1 MNPTRFMALTDRVLP
16 WLGAAAALL
25 LGVGLFA
32 AFFLVPP
39 DYQQGETVRIMYIH
53 VPAAWLGMFAYIVM
67 TSASLGVLVWRHPLA
82 DAAQKTAA
90 PLGAAF
96 TFVCLVTGS
105 LWGKPMWGTYWVW
118 DARLTSY
125 LVLFLLYL
133 GIIAIR
139 QTMDDTPRGAR
150 VAAIMT
156 LVGLIDIP
164 IIKFSVDWW
173 NTLHQPASVFRAGG
187 STISGSMLWPL
198 LVMAL
203 GASALFLTLHF
214 MALRNEILRRR
225 IARLTAAKRARGR
238 SRRAGG
244 GGMNDDAHWSYILAA
259 YGVTFAVVGAVV
271 WRIVAEHR
279 RLLAELARLQ
289 DSGGDEV

>member
-1 MNPTRFMALTDRVLP
+1 MATFIDYMNPTRFMALTDRVLP
-16 WLGAAAALL
+16 WLGAAAAAL

-90 PLGAAF
+90 PLGAVF

-198 LVMAL
+198 LVMAV

-225 IARLTAAKRARGR
+225 IARLTRQ
-238 SRRAGG
+238 SVRAGEA
-244 GGMNDDAHWSYILAA
+244 DELEAA
-259 YGVTFAVVGAVV
+259 
-271 WRIVAEHR
+271 E
-279 RLLAELARLQ
+279 
-289 DSGGDEV
+289 